1 MFIRNMVPRLKMSV
15 RWFTIKPYYFERQ
28 VTVMPNFNTKIS
40 ELPLNVKV
48 KKLKMPVRMK
58 QLP

>member
-1 MFIRNMVPRLKMSV
+1 MMQGLKIGV
-15 RWFTIKPYYFERQ
+15 RWFAIKPYYFERQ
-28 VTVMPNFNTKIS
+28 VTVMPDFNTKIS
-40 ELPLNVKV
+40 KLPLKVKV